1 MNINRVVFSTL
12 EDAYPNPVYAWYVA
26 TVLMIANIVS
36 FIDRQIISLLIE
48 PIKADLSLTDTQI
61 SLLHGFAFAI
71 FYALVGILI
80 GRLADSKNRRTI
92 IAVGITAWS
101 IMTACCG
108 LAKTFWVFFLARV
121 GVGVGEATLSPCG
134 YSMISDYFPRD
145 KRSKPISLLAMGPYV
160 GGGMSFI
167 LGGLVVQLVANS
179 AALELPV
186 VGVLQPWQTTFIV
199 VGLPGV
205 LVGLLVLLTV
215 REPVRHDKLLQPG
228 NEQETLPLGETFRYI
243 ASHLRVYT
251 AITLGYSTTAM
262 LGYGLLAWTP
272 TLFIRNFAWT
282 PGEVGVVFGLLVL
295 VFGGIGTL
303 FGGVWA
309 DWLIEKKHSDGYL
322 RVSVYGA
329 AGLLIFV
336 LAPLAPGAVMV
347 LCLLAPTLFFVGIH
361 VGVGM
366 ACITQVTP
374 NEFRGQ
380 ILAIYLF
387 VLILIGAGLGPFMVA
402 FFTDYV
408 FKDPLLIHY
417 SLSLFGGIFVPV
429 AFIIFYSGLKPF
441 AKMIEEI
448 RH

>member
-1 MNINRVVFSTL
+1 MSQNKNHYPST
-12 EDAYPNPVYAWYVA
+12 VYAWYVA

-61 SLLHGFAFAI
+61 SVLHGFAFAI

-92 IAVGITAWS
+92 IAIGITAWS

-167 LGGLVVQLVANS
+167 LGGLVVQMVANS
-179 AALELPV
+179 AALELPL

-215 REPVRHDKLLQPG
+215 REPVRHDRLLEQG
-228 NEQETLPLGETFRYI
+228 NGQKILPLSETFHFI
-243 ASHLRVYT
+243 ATHLRVYT
-251 AITLGYSTTAM
+251 TITLGYSTTAM

-282 PGEVGVVFGLLVL
+282 PGEVGLIFGLLVL
-295 VFGGIGTL
+295 VFGGSGTF

-309 DWLIEKKHSDGYL
+309 DWLIGKKRADAYL

-329 AGLLIFV
+329 VGLLIFV
-336 LAPLAPGAVMV
+336 LAPLVPSAVMV
-347 LCLLAPTLFFVGIH
+347 LCLLAPTLFFSGIH
-361 VGVGM
+361 IGVGM

>member
-1 MNINRVVFSTL
+1 MGSPPYENH
-12 EDAYPNPVYAWYVA
+12 YPSALYAWYVS
-26 TVLMIANIVS
+26 TVLMVANIVS

-61 SLLHGFAFAI
+61 SILHGFAFAI
-71 FYALVGILI
+71 FYALMGLPL
-80 GRLADSKNRRTI
+80 GWMADRKNRRI
-92 IAVGITAWS
+92 IISAGITVWS
-101 IMTACCG
+101 LMTACCG

-167 LGGLVVQLVANS
+167 LGGLVVKLVANS
-179 AALELPV
+179 AALELPL

-215 REPVRHDKLLQPG
+215 KEPARHDKLLKQSNG
-228 NEQETLPLGETFRYI
+228 QETLPLSETFRFI
-243 ASHLRVYT
+243 ASYLRVYT
-251 AITLGYSTTAM
+251 TITLGYSTTAM

-272 TLFIRNFAWT
+272 SLFIRNFAWT
-282 PGEVGVVFGLLVL
+282 PSEVGLIFGLLVL
-295 VFGGIGTL
+295 VCGGIGTF

-309 DWLIEKKHSDGYL
+309 DWLIEKKHADAYL

-329 AGLLIFV
+329 VGLLFFI
-336 LAPLAPGAVMV
+336 LAPLAHNVVVV

-380 ILAIYLF
+380 VLAIYLF
-387 VLILIGAGLGPFMVA
+387 VLILIGAGLGPFVVA

-441 AKMIEEI
+441 ARMIEEI